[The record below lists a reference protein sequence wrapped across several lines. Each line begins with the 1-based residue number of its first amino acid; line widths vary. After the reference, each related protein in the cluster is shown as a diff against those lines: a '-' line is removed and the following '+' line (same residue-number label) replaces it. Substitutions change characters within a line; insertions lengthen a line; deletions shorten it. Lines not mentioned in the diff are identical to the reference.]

1 MSILTQSDLK
11 IKIFADGANL
21 AAMKELAAKPH
32 IKGLTTNP
40 TLMRQSGISDY
51 ESFAKEALA
60 LIPSKPISFEVFAD
74 TPSEMIRQA
83 KLIAGWAENVYV
95 KVPIST
101 TKGESCSGVI
111 RELTAMG
118 VKLNVTALMT
128 VSQVYDVA
136 SNLEAS
142 VPAVVSV
149 FAGRI
154 ADTGRDPVPIMRE
167 CGTVLATF
175 PVAELL
181 WASPRELLNIVQA
194 DEIGC
199 DIITVTP
206 DLLKKLEFIGKDLTE
221 FSVETVRMFYRDAAE
236 AGYTL

>member
-1 MSILTQSDLK
+1 VTISHQSDLR

-21 AAMKELAAKPH
+21 AAMKELSAKPH

-40 TLMRQSGISDY
+40 TLMRQSGVSDY

-83 KLIAGWAENVYV
+83 KLISGWAENVYV

-101 TKGESCSGVI
+101 TKGESCSVVI
-111 RELTAMG
+111 RELSAMG

-128 VSQVYDVA
+128 VAQVHDVA
-136 SNLEAS
+136 LNLEAS

-167 CGTVLATF
+167 CGAVLSTL
-175 PVAELL
+175 PEAELL

-194 DEIGC
+194 DETGC
-199 DIITVTP
+199 NIITVTP

-221 FSVETVRMFYRDAAE
+221 FSVETVRMFYRDAAD
-236 AGYTL
+236 AGYAI